1 MLISQSEVV
10 VYRDL
15 CSSALSDSLIQFG
28 RVWGSMA
35 CGCKVALVGARMKQA
50 DPPWMRK
57 VLPTSVAWVSC
68 LSAQVVRGAPSREGE
83 RVAGEEGE

>member
-1 MLISQSEVV
+1 LFPLIWISLFFGSE
-10 VYRDL
+10 
-15 CSSALSDSLIQFG
+15 A
-28 RVWGSMA
+28 
-35 CGCKVALVGARMKQA
+35 ALVGARMKQA

>member
-35 CGCKVALVGARMKQA
+35 CGCKVALVGARMKQT
-50 DPPWMRK
+50 D
-57 VLPTSVAWVSC
+57 LP
-68 LSAQVVRGAPSREGE
+68 
-83 RVAGEEGE
+83 